1 MTLIIMQ
8 KDEILKLVRDYADE
22 AHGDQIRKY
31 TKERYIVHPERVLKI
46 CEEYSNKLPVVAA
59 ALLHDVLEDTDVTPK
74 EMKDYLSTIMLAE
87 EATRTVKLV
96 IEMTDVYTKAAY
108 PQWNRD
114 TRKQK
119 ELERIKK
126 TSPDAQSIKYADILD
141 NCREIVQYDISF
153 APKYLQECS
162 SILKSAIRGN
172 KDLRKLAM
180 ETLDHEKDNLRKKK
194 TR

>member
-1 MTLIIMQ
+1 MTLTVMQ

-46 CEEYSNKLPVVAA
+46 CEEYSDKLPVAAA
-59 ALLHDVLEDTDVTPK
+59 ALLHDVLEDTDVTSK
-74 EMKDYLSTIMLAE
+74 EMKDYLTSIMTTE
-87 EATRTVKLV
+87 EASCTVKLV
-96 IEMTDVYTKAAY
+96 IELTDVYTKAAY

-119 ELERIKK
+119 ELERIIK
-126 TSPDAQSIKYADILD
+126 TSPDAQTIKYADILD

-162 SILKSAIRGN
+162 SILKSTIRGN
-172 KDLRKLAM
+172 KELRKLAM
-180 ETLDHEKDNLRKKK
+180 DTVDHEKNSLRKKK